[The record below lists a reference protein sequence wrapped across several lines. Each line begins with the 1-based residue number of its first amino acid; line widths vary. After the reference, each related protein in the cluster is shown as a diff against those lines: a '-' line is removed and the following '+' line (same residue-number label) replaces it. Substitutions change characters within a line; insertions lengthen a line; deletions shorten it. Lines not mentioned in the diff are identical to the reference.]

1 MSAIREEELIEVF
14 KGYFE
19 EETMD
24 SVKEFANDP
33 TTETYTIDLERFER
47 YDADCF
53 SDTLINNPDKC
64 LENAKM
70 ALEEV
75 LGTDEFVLR
84 LENPPERNKTD
95 IRKIRTDDINELMF
109 IEGTIA
115 KSTDVQPK
123 IEIAKFKCHDC
134 GATVER
140 VIDDE
145 EINSKPSIRDCPNAD
160 NQSHGN
166 GNADM
171 ELVMHES
178 RMEDYQRMRVQESPE
193 DMEGDDP
200 KNIDVTITGDDVA
213 GIAMA
218 GQKVTV
224 TGVLRVTQRE
234 PDSAILDRHIEGVNV
249 ELEEATTEDIN
260 VTDEDIER
268 IEEIAN
274 SDDVYEQLAVS
285 IEPTIHGYET
295 ERKGA
300 AFQIFSGVKKEFRN
314 SGDIRGNIHVL
325 YVGDPGTGKSRIL
338 KYVADLSPTGGVFTS
353 GKGTSSAGITAAAVR
368 DQEFGGNDKW
378 TLKAGA
384 LVMADQGMACVD
396 ELDKMD
402 DSDRSA
408 LHEGLE
414 QQQISISKAGIN
426 ATLNSR
432 CSLLA
437 AANPKHGRFDEHEM
451 VSEQIN
457 LEPALM
463 SRFDLIFIIQ
473 DEPEEDKDRAIAD
486 QILDNNVKGQ
496 ENVQEKNRLM
506 EEKGVNSTDELYQ
519 EDQDTITEIEAPV
532 PKDLFQK
539 YVAYAQENYHPK
551 LSDEARDMI
560 REKYVSIRQDG
571 AERDVISLTARAL
584 DDLVRLTE
592 AAARIKLSNV
602 ATEEHAQTAITLY
615 EQHLKQVGV
624 DPDTGEYDADVLESG
639 TSTSQRDR
647 MKAVKETISELAEE
661 NDYDGA
667 KESEIIGT
675 LVDEGFEKSNIEE
688 EIGDLARNNEI
699 YSPGR
704 EDDENT
710 YKVV

>member
-14 KGYFE
+14 TEYFE
-19 EETMD
+19 DEVMD

-33 TTETYTIDLERFER
+33 TTLTYFLDLEKFER
-47 YDADCF
+47 YDPTCF
-53 SDTLINNPDKC
+53 RETLIDNPDKC
-64 LENAKM
+64 LENMKM

-75 LGTDEFVLR
+75 LGNSDFKLR
-84 LENPPERNKTD
+84 LKNPPEKYKTD

-123 IEIAKFKCHDC
+123 IEVARFKCQDC
-134 GATVER
+134 GNTVER
-140 VIDDE
+140 VISDE
-145 EINSKPSIRDCPNAD
+145 EINSRPSTRDCPNAD
-160 NQSHGN
+160 NQGHGN
-166 GNADM
+166 GKADM
-171 ELVMHES
+171 ELVMQES

-224 TGVLRVTQRE
+224 SGVLRVTQRE

-249 ELEEATTEDIN
+249 ELEEATTEDID
-260 VTDEDIER
+260 VTEEDIET
-268 IEEIAN
+268 IKEIAA

-285 IEPTIHGYET
+285 IEPTIHGYEV

-426 ATLNSR
+426 ATLNAR

-473 DEPEEDKDRAIAD
+473 DKADEDKDRAIAD
-486 QILDNNVKGQ
+486 QILENNIQGQ

-506 EEKGVNSTDELYQ
+506 EENNVDSADELYRED
-519 EDQDTITEIEAPV
+519 EDQIAEIDAPV

-551 LSDEARDMI
+551 ISDGARDMI

-592 AAARIKLSNV
+592 AAARIKLSNT
-602 ATEEHAQTAITLY
+602 ATEEHAQTAIGLY
-615 EQHLKQVGV
+615 EEHLKQVGV

-639 TSTSQRDR
+639 TSSTQRDLI
-647 MKAVKETISELAEE
+647 KELRSTIDELDEE
-661 NDYDGA
+661 GEEDGA
-667 KESEIIGT
+667 EKQDIMEEMTQKGFDAED
-675 LVDEGFEKSNIEE
+675 VDE
-688 EIGDLARNNEI
+688 EIGQLARDAELM
-699 YSPGR
+699 SPGGNGDKKR
-704 EDDENT
+704 
-710 YKVV
+710 YKTV